1 MLSINCRG
9 RLLNFETPVVMGI
22 INTTPDSFYIDSRKN
37 QADAILETAGK
48 MLQDG
53 ATILDLGG
61 QSTRPG
67 SERVGASEE
76 LKRVLPAIEAIHATY
91 PNAILSIDTY
101 YATVAEAAVKAG
113 AHIINDVTAGSMD
126 ENLLPTVAR
135 LQVPYVLMHI
145 QGNLDTMQVNP
156 TYTNVVLE
164 VFDAL
169 NHQLKELTKRGINDV
184 IIDPGFGF
192 GKTIAHNF
200 QLLNGLSY
208 LHHLQRPLLVGLSR
222 KGTIYKTLNIT
233 AEEALNGT
241 TVLNTISLLQGTHIL
256 RVHDVKEAAQAVQLI
271 GSYQKEKGVAQRAT
285 P

>member
-9 RLLNFETPVVMGI
+9 QLLNFDTPVVMGI
-22 INTTPDSFYIDSRKN
+22 INTTPDSFYSSSRKN
-37 QADAILETAGK
+37 QIDAVLETAGQ

-53 ATILDLGG
+53 ATILDIGG

-67 SERVGASEE
+67 SERVATSEE
-76 LKRVLPAIEAIHATY
+76 FQRVIPAIEALHATY
-91 PNAILSIDTY
+91 PNAIISIDTY

-113 AHIINDVTAGSMD
+113 AHIINDVTAGSID
-126 ENLLPTVAR
+126 KDLIPTVAR

-145 QGNLDTMQVNP
+145 QGDLDTMQVNP
-156 TYTNVVLE
+156 AYTNVVLE

-169 NHQLKELTKRGINDV
+169 NRQLKELTNRGINDI

-200 QLLNGLSY
+200 QLLHELSY
-208 LHHLQRPLLVGLSR
+208 FQNLQRPLLVGLSR

-233 AEEALNGT
+233 PEEALNGT
-241 TVLNTISLLQGTHIL
+241 TVLNTISLLQGAHIL
-256 RVHDVKEAAQAVQLI
+256 RVHDVKEAVQAVRLMAA
-271 GSYQKEKGVAQRAT
+271 YQKQKGAAQQAT

>member
-22 INTTPDSFYIDSRKN
+22 INTTPDSFYRGSRKN
-37 QADAILETAGK
+37 QTDAILHTAGH

-53 ATILDLGG
+53 ATLLDIGG

-67 SERVGASEE
+67 SERVSADEE
-76 LKRVLPAIEAIHATY
+76 LKRVLPAIEAIHGTY
-91 PNAILSIDTY
+91 PHAILSIDTY
-101 YATVAEAAVKAG
+101 YAKVAEAAIKAG
-113 AHIINDVTAGSMD
+113 AHIINDVTAGGMD
-126 ENLLPTVAR
+126 KDLIPTVAR

-145 QGNLDTMQVNP
+145 RGHLDTMQANP
-156 TYTNVVLE
+156 SYNNVVLE
-164 VFDAL
+164 VFDTL
-169 NHQLKELTKRGINDV
+169 NHQLKELTNMGINDV

-208 LHHLQRPLLVGLSR
+208 LHHLQKPLLVGLSR

-233 AEEALNGT
+233 ADEALNGT
-241 TVLNTISLLQGTHIL
+241 TVLNTISLLQDAHIL
-256 RVHDVKEAAQAVQLI
+256 RVHDVKEAVQAITLTHV
-271 GSYQKEKGVAQRAT
+271 YQKEKGATQRAT